1 MRSCTVTTRRTA
13 ACVLPRPDALYTIV
27 DIAVGVDAVC
37 RGVQSARQDIE
48 PRLASCFFAV
58 IEEVGWI
65 QPLQKKNEE
74 NELRSE
80 ENEALS
86 GQRV

>member
-65 QPLQKKNEE
+65 QPLQKKTKKTNY
-74 NELRSE
+74 
-80 ENEALS
+80 EAKKTK
-86 GQRV
+86 R